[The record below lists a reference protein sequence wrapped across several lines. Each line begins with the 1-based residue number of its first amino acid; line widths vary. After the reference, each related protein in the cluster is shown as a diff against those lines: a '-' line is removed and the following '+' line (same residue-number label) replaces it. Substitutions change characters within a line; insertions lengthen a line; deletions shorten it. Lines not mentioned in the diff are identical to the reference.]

1 MAEHPHP
8 YGALYHQIRAE
19 VLEAALVAIRDFEP
33 VVNGTYA
40 IEVAMPKMREIAMRA
55 LVTKPGARALRTL
68 G

>member
-19 VLEAALVAIRDFEP
+19 ALEAALITIRDFEP
-33 VVNGTYA
+33 VTNGDYA

-55 LVTKPGARALRTL
+55 LVSTARETEGDAK
-68 G
+68 